1 MLLAAAAAFAL
12 LIDRL
17 LGEPPARWHPVVWM
31 GRGLGWA
38 GARIAPRVPTAR
50 DFGSFWLSAL
60 VWCALAAIVVGASW
74 GLQWAALQLPA
85 LPAALLLGVLL
96 KPLLA
101 WRMLEAEVGA
111 VEAALAQSLAAGRA
125 RLAWLVS
132 RDVAALD
139 AAQVRES
146 AIESLAE
153 NLNDSVVA
161 PLFWFAV
168 AGLPG
173 AALYRFANTADAM
186 WGYPGM
192 HGVAPARIVI
202 AASASE
208 FIYRITAWAA
218 HTLPPGARTVAL
230 PPHGYGDYAHA
241 AQAWGL
247 RVVHAVHEVGDAGDA
262 SVPGLHWACEPGSPL
277 GQADA
282 ALVAWRMAA
291 TQGGMQRDVAVD
303 RVVDGFGDRSVDGLV
318 DGAMDGPREGVRER
332 PRDEPCDEPSND
344 EPAGAPAPVRVLDCA
359 YAPLRLS
366 GQPSLDAAALDAVW
380 RLYSPNK
387 ALGLTGVRAAYA
399 IAPSGGQQR
408 VAQMVAQ
415 LEALAPSWPL
425 GAHGVALLA
434 AWTQPAV
441 HAWLQESLHTLR
453 VWKARQIALL
463 QAQGWQVLESEA
475 PFFCARPPV
484 ADAAD
489 VPALCAQ
496 LRRHGVRLR
505 DCSSFGLPGLVRLG
519 VRAPASQDALLRA
532 LG

>member
-1 MLLAAAAAFAL
+1 MAL
-12 LIDRL
+12 NVASNS
-17 LGEPPARWHPVVWM
+17 GNASN
-31 GRGLGWA
+31 
-38 GARIAPRVPTAR
+38 GARVHGGPDAQGVAAH
-50 DFGSFWLSAL
+50 DFSTNANACGPCPL
-60 VWCALAAIVVGASW
+60 ALAAVQQADAAHYPDPAYTA
-74 GLQWAALQLPA
+74 LRAQLAAL
-85 LPAALLLGVLL
+85 
-96 KPLLA
+96 
-101 WRMLEAEVGA
+101 
-111 VEAALAQSLAAGRA
+111 
-125 RLAWLVS
+125 
-132 RDVAALD
+132 
-139 AAQVRES
+139 
-146 AIESLAE
+146 
-153 NLNDSVVA
+153 
-161 PLFWFAV
+161 
-168 AGLPG
+168 
-173 AALYRFANTADAM
+173 
-186 WGYPGM
+186 

-218 HTLPPGARTVAL
+218 HTLPPGTRTVAL

-241 AQAWGL
+241 ARAWGL
-247 RVVHAVHEVGDAGDA
+247 RVVHAVHEVGDAGDAGDA

-291 TQGGMQRDVAVD
+291 MQGGMQRDVAVD

-318 DGAMDGPREGVRER
+318 HKAMERPREGVRER
-332 PRDEPCDEPSND
+332 LRDEPCEEPYN
-344 EPAGAPAPVRVLDCA
+344 EPVGAPATVRVLDCA

-399 IAPSGGQQR
+399 IAPAGGQEAM
-408 VAQMVAQ
+408 VAQMVVQ

-453 VWKARQIALL
+453 RWKARQTALL
-463 QAQGWQVLESEA
+463 RAQGWQVLESEA

-484 ADAAD
+484 AD

-532 LG
+532 WEEMGVRQ

>member
-1 MLLAAAAAFAL
+1 MALNVASNSSNGARVHGGPDAQGVAAHDFSTNANACGPCPLVLAAVQQADAAHYPDPAYTAL
-12 LIDRL
+12 R
-17 LGEPPARWHPVVWM
+17 AQ
-31 GRGLGWA
+31 
-38 GARIAPRVPTAR
+38 
-50 DFGSFWLSAL
+50 
-60 VWCALAAIVVGASW
+60 LAA
-74 GLQWAALQLPA
+74 L
-85 LPAALLLGVLL
+85 
-96 KPLLA
+96 
-101 WRMLEAEVGA
+101 
-111 VEAALAQSLAAGRA
+111 
-125 RLAWLVS
+125 
-132 RDVAALD
+132 
-139 AAQVRES
+139 
-146 AIESLAE
+146 
-153 NLNDSVVA
+153 
-161 PLFWFAV
+161 
-168 AGLPG
+168 
-173 AALYRFANTADAM
+173 
-186 WGYPGM
+186 

-291 TQGGMQRDVAVD
+291 TLGGMQRDVAVD
-303 RVVDGFGDRSVDGLV
+303 RVVDGFGGKSVDGAV
-318 DGAMDGPREGVRER
+318 HKAMERQRQREGLA
-332 PRDEPCDEPSND
+332 C
-344 EPAGAPAPVRVLDCA
+344 APATVRVLDCA

-399 IAPSGGQQR
+399 IAPAGAQPM
-408 VAQMVAQ
+408 VAQMVTQ

-453 VWKARQIALL
+453 RWKARQTALL

-475 PFFCARPPV
+475 SFFCARPPV
-484 ADAAD
+484 AD

-532 LG
+532 WGAL

>member
-1 MLLAAAAAFAL
+1 MNVASNSGNASN
-12 LIDRL
+12 
-17 LGEPPARWHPVVWM
+17 
-31 GRGLGWA
+31 
-38 GARIAPRVPTAR
+38 GARVHGGPDVQGVAAH
-50 DFGSFWLSAL
+50 DFSTNANACGPCPL
-60 VWCALAAIVVGASW
+60 ALAAVQQADAAHYPDPAYTA
-74 GLQWAALQLPA
+74 LRAQLAAL
-85 LPAALLLGVLL
+85 
-96 KPLLA
+96 
-101 WRMLEAEVGA
+101 
-111 VEAALAQSLAAGRA
+111 
-125 RLAWLVS
+125 
-132 RDVAALD
+132 
-139 AAQVRES
+139 
-146 AIESLAE
+146 
-153 NLNDSVVA
+153 
-161 PLFWFAV
+161 
-168 AGLPG
+168 
-173 AALYRFANTADAM
+173 
-186 WGYPGM
+186 

-202 AASASE
+202 AGSASE

-218 HTLPPGARTVAL
+218 HALPPGARSVAL

-247 RVVHAVHEVGDAGDA
+247 RVVHPVHEVGDAGVGGDA
-262 SVPGLHWACEPGSPL
+262 PVPGLHWACEPGSPL

-282 ALVAWRMAA
+282 ALAAWRA
-291 TQGGMQRDVAVD
+291 QVPGGGVRADQAAVD
-303 RVVDGFGDRSVDGLV
+303 KPVDGAGDKSVDGLV
-318 DGAMDGPREGVRER
+318 DGAMDGAREGVRER
-332 PRDEPCDEPSND
+332 LRDEPCDEPSND
-344 EPAGAPAPVRVLDCA
+344 EPAGAPATVRVLDCA

-399 IAPSGGQQR
+399 IAPAGGQQR
-408 VAQMVAQ
+408 VAQMVAQVVAQ

-453 VWKARQIALL
+453 GWKARQTALL
-463 QAQGWQVLESEA
+463 QAQGWQMLESEA

-532 LG
+532 WGEVGVRQEAARPVEHSATAARAPDARRRDCPPAAPTR

>member
-1 MLLAAAAAFAL
+1 MALSVASNAGNSNDPGNSARVHGGPDAQGVAA
-12 LIDRL
+12 
-17 LGEPPARWHPVVWM
+17 H
-31 GRGLGWA
+31 
-38 GARIAPRVPTAR
+38 
-50 DFGSFWLSAL
+50 DFSTNANACGPCPL
-60 VWCALAAIVVGASW
+60 ALAAVQQADAAHYPDPAYTA
-74 GLQWAALQLPA
+74 LRAQLAAL
-85 LPAALLLGVLL
+85 
-96 KPLLA
+96 
-101 WRMLEAEVGA
+101 
-111 VEAALAQSLAAGRA
+111 
-125 RLAWLVS
+125 
-132 RDVAALD
+132 
-139 AAQVRES
+139 
-146 AIESLAE
+146 
-153 NLNDSVVA
+153 
-161 PLFWFAV
+161 
-168 AGLPG
+168 
-173 AALYRFANTADAM
+173 
-186 WGYPGM
+186 

-208 FIYRITAWAA
+208 FIYRLTAWAA
-218 HTLPPGARTVAL
+218 RTLPPDARTVAL

-247 RVVHAVHEVGDAGDA
+247 RVVHAGHGRGAVGDLGAMGA
-262 SVPGLHWACEPGSPL
+262 VGAAPVPGLHWACEPGSPL

-282 ALVAWRMAA
+282 ALAGWRGAA
-291 TQGGMQRDVAVD
+291 ARGGKCADTAVD
-303 RVVDGFGDRSVDGLV
+303 KSVDGAGDKSVDGLV
-318 DGAMDGPREGVRER
+318 DRLLGNGRREGMRTGTHTGPRNAPGDGPSDASARTL
-332 PRDEPCDEPSND
+332 
-344 EPAGAPAPVRVLDCA
+344 ATVRVLDCA

-366 GQPSLDAAALDAVW
+366 GQPSLDAGTLDAVW

-399 IAPSGGQQR
+399 IAPASAQPMVAQT

-453 VWKARQIALL
+453 RWKARQTALL
-463 QAQGWQVLESEA
+463 QAQGWQVLASDA

-484 ADAAD
+484 VD

-505 DCSSFGLPGLVRLG
+505 DCTSFGLPGLVRLG

-532 LG
+532 WGDSGGAGADDRHTWPSASRSLSDFGRRK

>member
-1 MLLAAAAAFAL
+1 MALSVASNAGNSNDPDNSARVHGGPDAQGVAA
-12 LIDRL
+12 
-17 LGEPPARWHPVVWM
+17 H
-31 GRGLGWA
+31 
-38 GARIAPRVPTAR
+38 
-50 DFGSFWLSAL
+50 DFSTNANAYGPCPL
-60 VWCALAAIVVGASW
+60 ALAAVQQADAAHYPDPAYTA
-74 GLQWAALQLPA
+74 LRAQLAAL
-85 LPAALLLGVLL
+85 
-96 KPLLA
+96 
-101 WRMLEAEVGA
+101 
-111 VEAALAQSLAAGRA
+111 
-125 RLAWLVS
+125 
-132 RDVAALD
+132 
-139 AAQVRES
+139 
-146 AIESLAE
+146 
-153 NLNDSVVA
+153 
-161 PLFWFAV
+161 
-168 AGLPG
+168 
-173 AALYRFANTADAM
+173 
-186 WGYPGM
+186 

-208 FIYRITAWAA
+208 FIYRLTAWAA
-218 HTLPPGARTVAL
+218 RTLPPDARTVAL

-247 RVVHAVHEVGDAGDA
+247 RVVHAGHGRGAVGDLGAMGA
-262 SVPGLHWACEPGSPL
+262 VGAAPVPGLHWACEPGSPL

-282 ALVAWRMAA
+282 ALAGWRGAA
-291 TQGGMQRDVAVD
+291 ARGGKCADTAVD
-303 RVVDGFGDRSVDGLV
+303 KSVDGAGDKSVDGLV
-318 DGAMDGPREGVRER
+318 DRGINGLRDGQSDGPAGV
-332 PRDEPCDEPSND
+332 
-344 EPAGAPAPVRVLDCA
+344 PATVRVLDCA

-399 IAPSGGQQR
+399 IAPASAQPMVAQT

-453 VWKARQIALL
+453 RWKARQTALL
-463 QAQGWQVLESEA
+463 QAQGWQVLPSDA

-484 ADAAD
+484 ADVAD

-505 DCSSFGLPGLVRLG
+505 DCTSFGLPGLVRLG

-532 LG
+532 WGDSGGAGADDRHTWPSASRSLSDFGRRK

>member
-1 MLLAAAAAFAL
+1 MAL
-12 LIDRL
+12 NVASNS
-17 LGEPPARWHPVVWM
+17 GNASN
-31 GRGLGWA
+31 
-38 GARIAPRVPTAR
+38 GARVHGGPDAQGVAAH
-50 DFGSFWLSAL
+50 DFSTNANACGPCPL
-60 VWCALAAIVVGASW
+60 ALAAVQQADAAHYPDPAYTA
-74 GLQWAALQLPA
+74 LRAQLAAL
-85 LPAALLLGVLL
+85 
-96 KPLLA
+96 
-101 WRMLEAEVGA
+101 
-111 VEAALAQSLAAGRA
+111 
-125 RLAWLVS
+125 
-132 RDVAALD
+132 
-139 AAQVRES
+139 
-146 AIESLAE
+146 
-153 NLNDSVVA
+153 
-161 PLFWFAV
+161 
-168 AGLPG
+168 
-173 AALYRFANTADAM
+173 
-186 WGYPGM
+186 

-208 FIYRITAWAA
+208 FIYRLTAWAA
-218 HTLPPGARTVAL
+218 HVLPPGARTVAL

-247 RVVHAVHEVGDAGDA
+247 RVVHAVHAVGAVGDGFDA
-262 SVPGLHWACEPGSPL
+262 PVPGLHWACEPGSPL

-282 ALVAWRMAA
+282 ALAAWGVAA
-291 TQGGMQRDVAVD
+291 TLGGMHRDVAVD
-303 RVVDGFGDRSVDGLV
+303 RVVDGSGDRPVDGLV
-318 DGAMDGPREGVRER
+318 DEAMNGPREGGRGR
-332 PRDEPCDEPSND
+332 PRDEPCN
-344 EPAGAPAPVRVLDCA
+344 EPADAPAPVRVLDCA

-399 IAPSGGQQR
+399 IAPAGGQVM

-441 HAWLQESLHTLR
+441 HAWLQESLHMLR
-453 VWKARQIALL
+453 GWKARQIALL
-463 QAQGWQVLESEA
+463 QAQGWQVLPSDA

-484 ADAAD
+484 AD

-519 VRAPASQDALLRA
+519 ARAPASQDALLRA
-532 LG
+532 WGEGA